1 MVNWLLKLRW
11 LAVIIAFFG
20 ALHAIAFVVL
30 GAIRG
35 FEGYR
40 LIFRGPP
47 WSGEETPG
55 LYIAR
60 SIDTFLLAMVF
71 LVFSIGV
78 LELFAAHND
87 DRGLERVPAWM
98 RVKTLAELKFIIWEA
113 ILVALVV
120 ASVEGLVAAGH
131 QLTWTA
137 LIVPIALLILS
148 AGLYLT
154 KKAH

>member
-11 LAVIIAFFG
+11 LAVVIAFFG

-35 FEGYR
+35 IEGYR
-40 LIFRGPP
+40 LLFRGPP
-47 WSGEETPG
+47 WTGEETPG

-71 LVFSIGV
+71 LVFSVGV

-87 DRGLERVPAWM
+87 ERGLERVPAWM
-98 RVKTLAELKFIIWEA
+98 RVKTLSDLKFIIWEA

-120 ASVEGLVAAGH
+120 ASVEALVAAGH
-131 QLTWTA
+131 EPQWSA
-137 LIVPIALLILS
+137 LVLPVALLILS
-148 AGLYLT
+148 AGLFLA
-154 KKAH
+154 KKSH